1 MEPMQAVINALT
13 GLGVPGIII
22 AALLLWVFRLH
33 DRLEK
38 AHQAR
43 IDDAKAFTERSLK
56 LQEGVHRSVDKLE
69 SLTELLMRRSTHDE

>member
-1 MEPMQAVINALT
+1 MEQVITALT
-13 GLGVPGIII
+13 NLGVPGVLI

-43 IDDAKAFTERSLK
+43 IDDAKAFTERSLA

-69 SLTELLMRRSTHDE
+69 SLTDAILRRSTHDE